1 MSNNVEIWSGKKYR
15 YYFGNLNF
23 FSLFLSR
30 LQIKEMFGA
39 GTACVVSPVNR
50 ILFEGQVRLDIH
62 IIYVKSTSNLSTT
75 WEGPYAPEAM
85 WYGFMLLGNKTTSM
99 VKELCKTRTQLQQW

>member
-1 MSNNVEIWSGKKYR
+1 MWKFGRERSTGITSVIWT
-15 YYFGNLNF
+15 F
-23 FSLFLSR
+23 FSLFLSF

-62 IIYVKSTSNLSTT
+62 IIYVKS
-75 WEGPYAPEAM
+75 
-85 WYGFMLLGNKTTSM
+85 
-99 VKELCKTRTQLQQW
+99 VKP

>member
-1 MSNNVEIWSGKKYR
+1 MFDSYLKLKSFKLLLIHCQATIISVIHCHQMSNNVEIWSEKKYR
-15 YYFGNLNF
+15 YYFSNLNF
-23 FSLFLSR
+23 FSLFLSF

-62 IIYVKSTSNLSTT
+62 IIYVKSMSNLSTT
-75 WEGPYAPEAM
+75 
-85 WYGFMLLGNKTTSM
+85 
-99 VKELCKTRTQLQQW
+99 